1 MVVRSGG
8 GVFNLQFRV
17 TSESLVSAYKWEVEG
32 VFNLQFRVTSESL
45 VSAYKSAS
53 FFSKLLNLY
62 LLQYMLVNQYSQCKG
77 PRDKRHDLKW
87 QRDKVGPP
95 VRIVKRTKGGREVI
109 PQ

>member
-1 MVVRSGG
+1 MPCDQGHLLMGVGRMICHGCQKWR

-62 LLQYMLVNQYSQCKG
+62 LFQYMLVNKYSQCKG
-77 PRDKRHDLKW
+77 PRDKRHDL
-87 QRDKVGPP
+87 
-95 VRIVKRTKGGREVI
+95 
-109 PQ
+109 